1 MMSWGA
7 TGAQLTRHGRDAN
20 QLMQKLDQ
28 IRIKHKF
35 RVQRPF
41 NNTKQAFKNLLANFQ
56 KLVNFLEPRSGFFQI
71 TRKPKRFLENKMN
84 QPESEQQS
92 KSVFDQHKTQI
103 ISQPSFTITKRALY
117 SLLADKYYLP
127 PRDSKGVSRLYLEK
141 VDKDTCFRVELIQM
155 KRFLAELSPSQ
166 TKRSLH
172 TNKAEAF
179 FKLTTILRELGFK
192 PLCFEA
198 EYVPDSEWLFN
209 VLRYVDRSN
218 ASGVFEHELMSHP
231 NVKYDS
237 ALLLKIK
244 KTAEQVEFVDTGFL
258 KNKKTFG
265 AIQNLI
271 ELQRRLTGRKAEA
284 QMMMRD
290 LEAKKS
296 RILTDEQEISQE
308 LTSIVWGGKGDIPA
322 DIPKQELAEMRA
334 KLDV

>member
-1 MMSWGA
+1 
-7 TGAQLTRHGRDAN
+7 
-20 QLMQKLDQ
+20 
-28 IRIKHKF
+28 
-35 RVQRPF
+35 
-41 NNTKQAFKNLLANFQ
+41 
-56 KLVNFLEPRSGFFQI
+56 
-71 TRKPKRFLENKMN
+71 MN
-84 QPESEQQS
+84 QPESDQKT
-92 KSVFDQHKTQI
+92 KSIFDQHKTQI
-103 ISQPSFTITKRALY
+103 ISQPNFTITKRALY
-117 SLLADKYYLP
+117 NLLADKYYLP

-141 VDKDTCFRVELIQM
+141 VDKGICFRVELIKM

-179 FKLTTILRELGFK
+179 FKLTSILRELGLN
-192 PLCFEA
+192 PLSFEA

-209 VLRYVDRSN
+209 VLRYVDSSN

-322 DIPKQELAEMRA
+322 DIPKQELTEMRA